1 MVTKKPKIPKET
13 LERYKINAE
22 TGRLPWQALEKFF
35 ANGSLVIVASGA
47 DLVDVA
53 YEFSQDNAEK
63 TAQWLTDGTVGKVTD
78 DQAIAFQQAN
88 NEFWVVVARPW
99 VLIQLLEPDQE

>member
-1 MVTKKPKIPKET
+1 MTDKQQIPQQT

-35 ANGSLVIVASGA
+35 ANGSLVIVAPMA

-63 TAQWLTDGTVGKVTD
+63 TKQWLAEGTISKVSDT
-78 DQAIAFQQAN
+78 QAIAFQEKN
-88 NEFWVVVARPW
+88 SDFWVVVARPW
-99 VLIQLLEPDQE
+99 VLVQLIEQDLA